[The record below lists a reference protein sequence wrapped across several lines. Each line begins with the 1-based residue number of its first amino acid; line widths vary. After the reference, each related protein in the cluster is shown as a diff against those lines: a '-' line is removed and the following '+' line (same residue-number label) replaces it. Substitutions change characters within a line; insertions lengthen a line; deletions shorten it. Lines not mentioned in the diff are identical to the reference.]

1 MHGGDPA
8 VTATSRNQ
16 SRVAAEG
23 ELAAAVRAGLA
34 SRPKRL
40 PSRLF
45 YDAVGSALFQ
55 RIMELPEY
63 YLTRSEH
70 EILTREGPRVARR
83 LSPGPCD
90 VVDLG
95 AGDGRKTL
103 ILLRALT
110 ALGVETRYVPVD
122 ISAAALDDLAGRMY
136 AALPTLDVRGLLAD
150 WTDGLA
156 RASES
161 APERRRLVLFLGSN
175 IGNVTPTE
183 AATLLCRLAHATR
196 PGDLL
201 LLGVDLRK
209 DPRVLLP
216 AYDDAEGV
224 TARFNLNLL
233 ARINQE
239 LGGTFDLDTFQHHAL
254 WNPVSGAM
262 ESYLLSRAEQT
273 VTIRALSL
281 EVPFYA
287 WEPIHTEVSQK
298 YDIHEVEHMLT
309 TAGFEVEDL
318 LFDERGWFLDALAR
332 RV

>member
-8 VTATSRNQ
+8 GPSTSHGHARAVTES
-16 SRVAAEG
+16 
-23 ELAAAVRAGLA
+23 ELAAAVRVGLS
-34 SRPKRL
+34 SRPKQL

-70 EILTREGPRVARR
+70 EILTRHSPHVARR
-83 LSPGPCD
+83 LAPGPCD

-103 ILLRALT
+103 LLLRALSE
-110 ALGVETRYVPVD
+110 LGVPTRYVPVD
-122 ISAAALDDLAGRMY
+122 ISPAALEELTRRVNG
-136 AALPTLDVRGLLAD
+136 ALPDLYVWGLLTD
-150 WTDGLA
+150 WVDGLA
-156 RASES
+156 YAAERAWN
-161 APERRRLVLFLGSN
+161 RRRLVLFLGSN
-175 IGNVTPTE
+175 IGNLAPTDAE
-183 AATLLCRLAHATR
+183 ILLSRLARATR

-209 DPRVLLP
+209 DPRVLIP

-233 ARINQE
+233 SRINQE

-262 ESYLLSRAEQT
+262 ESYLLSREEQT
-273 VTIRALSL
+273 VTIRALGID
-281 EVPFYA
+281 VPFYA